1 MDKISIAKVLKPQGL
16 KGELKCLPLTE
27 RKEVFENL
35 KFVYCNNEKLEV
47 VASVFRFDFAYI
59 TLKGIDSIE
68 KAESFRNKTFFIPM
82 EDFGEL
88 EEDTYFIDDLIG
100 MTCYTEEGEKIG
112 EVLGIENYGATDI
125 LQIKD
130 KWATYLVPFVG
141 KIFLDVDVQ
150 NKKIIV
156 NKQNYE
162 DNKVW
167 K

>member
-1 MDKISIAKVLKPQGL
+1 MERISIAKVLKPQGL

-27 RKEVFENL
+27 KKEVFENL
-35 KFVYCNNEKLEV
+35 KFVFCNNEKLEV

-59 TLKGIDSIE
+59 TLKGVDSIE
-68 KAESFRNKTFFIPM
+68 KAESFRNKTFFISM

-88 EEDTYFIDDLIG
+88 GEDTYFIDELIG

-141 KIFLDVDVQ
+141 KIFLDVDVE

-162 DNKVW
+162 DNKV
-167 K
+167 